1 MVRAILLHALSGQK
15 HALRPPGGEE
25 TAHIPG
31 GVSSPAWGTGE
42 DGKGREIMGK
52 YLLKRILH
60 GIFSIVVVVA
70 IVMVLIYSMLQRELI
85 FSSDALYTRQQSNAK
100 QTYMY
105 NKWEEYGYLDYVP
118 YSEWLQELSR
128 NGELDEETRAEAT
141 VLGRTPEADS
151 AVTAEYTAKFRE
163 YYESRG
169 YEVKRLDAVV
179 KGRKVIT
186 GGQQTMFATKD
197 LPLSHRLVE
206 YFTGLL
212 DFDNIHRVAEVEGE
226 RGLTFTLYD
235 PLAGGKFS
243 PAIIGNGTLHKYLLY
258 VDGNFPFIHQNMV
271 TIKLG
276 TSYTVNSGVD
286 VFHTMTRSQGSYV
299 KTNMT
304 FPTGLTE
311 DSADDLHTATYM
323 QGSREISTL
332 NMERFTDDYTVVD
345 TVRNGMSKMG
355 YSFVIGILSSIMAY
369 ALGLPIGIQMARRK
383 DGLVDKVGTFYIMF
397 IIAVPS
403 LAYIFMFK
411 AMGARIGLP
420 TVFDMES
427 SDKLIFILPIVSLA
441 LPSIAN
447 LMKWMR
453 RYMIDQMNSDYVKF
467 ARASGLSEGE
477 IFSKHIWKNAAIPII
492 HGIPGSILGALVGA
506 IITERVYVVPGA
518 GNLLTE
524 AINKYD
530 NGVIVGVTLFYAVL
544 TVVSIILGD
553 ILMSVVDPRIS
564 FSTKDR

>member
-243 PAIIGNGTLHKYLLY
+243 PAIIGNGTLHK
-258 VDGNFPFIHQNMV
+258 
-271 TIKLG
+271 
-276 TSYTVNSGVD
+276 
-286 VFHTMTRSQGSYV
+286 
-299 KTNMT
+299 
-304 FPTGLTE
+304 
-311 DSADDLHTATYM
+311 
-323 QGSREISTL
+323 
-332 NMERFTDDYTVVD
+332 
-345 TVRNGMSKMG
+345 
-355 YSFVIGILSSIMAY
+355 IG
-369 ALGLPIGIQMARRK
+369 
-383 DGLVDKVGTFYIMF
+383 
-397 IIAVPS
+397 
-403 LAYIFMFK
+403 
-411 AMGARIGLP
+411 
-420 TVFDMES
+420 
-427 SDKLIFILPIVSLA
+427 
-441 LPSIAN
+441 
-447 LMKWMR
+447 
-453 RYMIDQMNSDYVKF
+453 
-467 ARASGLSEGE
+467 RA
-477 IFSKHIWKNAAIPII
+477 H
-492 HGIPGSILGALVGA
+492 V
-506 IITERVYVVPGA
+506 
-518 GNLLTE
+518 
-524 AINKYD
+524 
-530 NGVIVGVTLFYAVL
+530 
-544 TVVSIILGD
+544 
-553 ILMSVVDPRIS
+553 
-564 FSTKDR
+564 